1 MAKYMN
7 DFKKNILKE
16 SKEPKGLLSIK
27 GFDFNEE
34 LTVAKLIESYR
45 TTGHQASELVRAMDI
60 IKEMREEGCTIFF
73 GYTSSMVSSGL
84 REVFRYLAE
93 HKMVDV
99 IVTAAGGIE
108 EDIIK
113 CIGPFYLGDFKLS
126 GKKLRERGINRI
138 GNILAPNGRYC
149 KFEDF
154 LIPILDSYDRPVG
167 PSELIDKLGEKI
179 DNKESIYYWTHKNKI
194 PVFCPAL
201 TDGSI
206 GDMVYSYLF
215 KNPNFK
221 IDIANDIK
229 DLNEIAMTSRKT
241 GVIILGAG
249 VVKHHIVNANL
260 IRGGA
265 DYSVYLNTAQEFDGS
280 DAGALP
286 DEAVSWGKLKAGA
299 KIIKVFGDATI
310 LFPLIVFECFKK
322 EI

>member
-1 MAKYMN
+1 MGHLDEY
-7 DFKKNILKE
+7 KKNILKE
-16 SKEPKGLLSIK
+16 SEEPKGLLKIK
-27 GFDFNEE
+27 GFDFNEY
-34 LTVAKLIESYR
+34 LTIDKLIESYR
-45 TTGHQASELVRAMDI
+45 TIGHQASELVRAMDI
-60 IKEMREEGCTIFF
+60 IKEMRKQKCTIFF

-84 REVFRYLAE
+84 RDVFRYLAE
-93 HKMVDV
+93 HKLVDV
-99 IVTAAGGIE
+99 IITTAGGIE

-113 CIGPFYLGDFKLS
+113 CIGPFYLGEFNLS
-126 GKKLRERGINRI
+126 GKELREKGINRI
-138 GNILAPNGRYC
+138 GNILAPNDRYC

-154 LIPILDSYDRPVG
+154 IVPIFNSFKEPVS
-167 PSELIDKLGEKI
+167 PSEFIDKLGEKI
-179 DNKESIYYWTHKNKI
+179 DSKESIYYWTHKNNI

-221 IDIANDIK
+221 IEIANDIMK
-229 DLNEIAMTSRKT
+229 LNEIAMTSKKT

-260 IRGGA
+260 MRGGA
-265 DYSVYLNTAQEFDGS
+265 DYSVYINTAQEFDGS

-286 DEAVSWGKLKAGA
+286 EEAVSWGKLKAGG
-299 KIIKVFGDATI
+299 KMIKVFGDATI
-310 LFPLIVFECFKK
+310 MFPLVVYECFKK